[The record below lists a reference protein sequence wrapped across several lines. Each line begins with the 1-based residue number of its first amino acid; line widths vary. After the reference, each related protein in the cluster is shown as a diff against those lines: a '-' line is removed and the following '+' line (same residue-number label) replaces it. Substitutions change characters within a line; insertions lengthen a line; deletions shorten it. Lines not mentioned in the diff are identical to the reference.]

1 MITFDRQQ
9 LRTHLDQQLTAN
21 SLRVLC
27 FRLNVDYDNLE
38 GGNKNSRIVSLISY
52 LDSRGRLYE
61 LMALVEADA
70 LPQPGEQLALSFPVV
85 FQLPLANAHFT
96 GRELLLARL
105 AVGEGAMAIT
115 QAIAGMGGVGKT
127 QLALAYAHQRRER
140 FDLIAW
146 LNGSEAAVLDGELRR
161 LGLLLRLP
169 LPLND
174 ALAGRQMVLSWLNGT
189 DKRWLLVYDNVD
201 SLSAAELRPFLPTA
215 ANHSGCQLLLTSR
228 SPHWVSLAQVVN
240 VNVFTPEEAVA
251 FLAQRLGADAPGL
264 VELAAELGYLP
275 LALAQAAAYMETRG
289 VEAAAY
295 RRLFQTRRQ
304 ALWELEEAPDDYHAT
319 VATTWTI
326 GFEQVQGVP
335 GAADL
340 LALCSFLAGD
350 GIPLPLLLLSFA
362 EVDRLQK
369 SPFQRLLKIFGI
381 GKKSPLL
388 LLQDEIVLAE
398 AVGALRWYALLEG
411 NGDRVQMHRLLQT
424 VYRDQM
430 GTEAEAAWLE
440 TAMGLLRA
448 AWPFDPNDMASWEAS
463 RELLPQLLAVVE
475 AANAAENETE
485 AAAVLNSRTDFY
497 ISYFG
502 DLATARPYS
511 ERALGIRE
519 KALGS
524 EHADTAQSLNN
535 LGALLDSMGNLAEAR
550 PYYERALGIN
560 EKALGPEH
568 PDTASSLNNLAWLLY
583 DEGNIEEAARLM
595 RRVVVI
601 LEKTIP
607 NHSNTQTARRSLAAI
622 EDALRRGG

>member
-96 GRELLLARL
+96 GREPLLARL
-105 AVGEGAMAIT
+105 AVGEGAVAIT
-115 QAIAGMGGVGKT
+115 QAIAGMGGMGKT
-127 QLALAYAHQRRER
+127 QLALAYAHQRRDQ

-161 LGLLLRLP
+161 LGVLLRLP

-215 ANHSGCQLLLTSR
+215 ASHSGCQLLLTSR
-228 SPHWVSLAQVVN
+228 SPHWGGVAQVVD
-240 VNVFTPEEAVA
+240 VNVFTPQEAVA
-251 FLAQRLGADAPGL
+251 FLRQRLGGDAPGL
-264 VELAAELGYLP
+264 AELAAELGYLP
-275 LALAQAAAYMETRG
+275 LALAQAAAHMETRG
-289 VEAAAY
+289 MEAAAY

-304 ALWELEEAPDDYHAT
+304 ALWKLEEAPDDYHAT
-319 VATTWTI
+319 VATTWNI

-350 GIPLPLLLLSFA
+350 GIPLPLLLPSFA
-362 EVDRLQK
+362 RVEQ
-369 SPFQRLLKIFGI
+369 LKE
-381 GKKSPLL
+381 SPLR
-388 LLQDEIVLAE
+388 DELGLAE
-398 AVGALRWYALLEG
+398 AVGALRRYALLEG
-411 NGDRVQMHRLLQT
+411 NADRVQMHRLLQT

-430 GTEAEAAWLE
+430 GSEAEAAWLA

-448 AWPFDPNDMASWEAS
+448 AWPFRSNDMASWEAS
-463 RELLPQLLAVVE
+463 RELLPQRLAVVE
-475 AANAAENETE
+475 AANAAENESET
-485 AAAVLNSRTDFY
+485 AAVLNSHTDFY

-511 ERALGIRE
+511 ERALSIRE
-519 KALGS
+519 KVLGS
-524 EHADTAQSLNN
+524 EPHNEAALQATALSLNN
-535 LGALLDSMGNLAEAR
+535 LGGLLQAMGNLAEAR
-550 PYYERALGIN
+550 PYYERALGIY

-568 PDTASSLNNLAWLLY
+568 PDTALSLNNLGSLLQAMGIWRKR
-583 DEGNIEEAARLM
+583 DRTTNAPWAFGKKPLARSIPTPPSASTIWRFWWLM
-595 RRVVVI
+595 RGIWRG
-601 LEKTIP
+601 
-607 NHSNTQTARRSLAAI
+607 
-622 EDALRRGG
+622 RRG